1 MPRYL
6 TYAVGFLLGGCPVF
20 IALAFAYAL
29 PPVMVVAALG
39 GLAGGAL
46 NPIIGAVAYE
56 RVPARLQASV
66 LGAFRASAWIGIPF
80 GALLGGALTEWIGLR
95 DALLVTGTAM
105 FLTTLAPFV
114 FPSWRGMNRRPRPL
128 PSGEP
133 AAVAH

>member
-1 MPRYL
+1 
-6 TYAVGFLLGGCPVF
+6 
-20 IALAFAYAL
+20 
-29 PPVMVVAALG
+29 MVVAALG

-56 RVPARLQASV
+56 RIPAHLQASV

-80 GALLGGALTEWIGLR
+80 GSLLGGALTEWIGLR

-114 FPSWRGMNRRPRPL
+114 FPSWRGMNRRPQPL
-128 PSGEP
+128 PSAEP
-133 AAVAH
+133 EAVAH

>member
-1 MPRYL
+1 MTL
-6 TYAVGFLLGGCPVF
+6 EIDVVCLKTCPMDAHGYF
-20 IALAFAYAL
+20 NF
-29 PPVMVVAALG
+29 G
-39 GLAGGAL
+39 
-46 NPIIGAVAYE
+46 GAVAYE

>member
-1 MPRYL
+1 
-6 TYAVGFLLGGCPVF
+6 
-20 IALAFAYAL
+20 
-29 PPVMVVAALG
+29 MVVAALG

-80 GALLGGALTEWIGLR
+80 GSLLGGALAEGVGLR

-114 FPSWRGMNRRPRPL
+114 FPSWRGMNRRPQPQSQPQPL

-133 AAVAH
+133 DAVTH